1 MSIIMVEILLIISS
15 AVLSMMTVCQVVF
28 RTGTGDEDSAAEA
41 ASPNGSMLLLPVQSS
56 PFGTVDDVLQD
67 LIRLI
72 TEAAE

>member
-1 MSIIMVEILLIISS
+1 MSIIVVEILLIVSS

-28 RTGTGDEDSAAEA
+28 RTGTGDKDSAAEA

-56 PFGTVDDVLQD
+56 PFSTVNDLLQD
-67 LIRLI
+67 LIRLT